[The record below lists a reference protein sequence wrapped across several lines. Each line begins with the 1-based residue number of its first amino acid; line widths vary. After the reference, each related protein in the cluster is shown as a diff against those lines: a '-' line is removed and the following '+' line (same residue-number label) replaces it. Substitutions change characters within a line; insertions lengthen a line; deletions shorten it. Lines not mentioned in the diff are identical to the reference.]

1 MNRIGL
7 FGAGLWQMTGSI
19 CLLILATIHL
29 CECVP
34 PPCREIPCI
43 WMANMPSGEA
53 HQPTELHVWLTE
65 LLTAVAPPHTPTHVH
80 SIHTP
85 CHALLSSFNLQRIK
99 HRITETS
106 PLTCK
111 LSAVQPPVS
120 STTQSC
126 RHWQTDW
133 RHAELTSS
141 IHA

>member
-1 MNRIGL
+1 MNCIGL

-43 WMANMPSGEA
+43 WMANMPSGESSPA
-53 HQPTELHVWLTE
+53 NRASCLVDRT
-65 LLTAVAPPHTPTHVH
+65 TAVAPPHTPTHVH

-85 CHALLSSFNLQRIK
+85 CHALLSSFNLQQRIK

-126 RHWQTDW
+126 RHWQTDCGMQ
-133 RHAELTSS
+133 S
-141 IHA
+141 